1 MHFSGIQRYTFYK
14 LNFEI
19 EILSLRYSIKSQLI
33 FQTSLGNKTFLNV
46 MIKKVVDIRKITLHF
61 HKTLMLG
68 VCSSNVNVRYE
79 LLPTKP
85 YYVTHEITFSVTF
98 L

>member
-33 FQTSLGNKTFLNV
+33 FQMLDFQAPLGNKTFLYGQKN
-46 MIKKVVDIRKITLHF
+46 F
-61 HKTLMLG
+61 
-68 VCSSNVNVRYE
+68 RY
-79 LLPTKP
+79 
-85 YYVTHEITFSVTF
+85 
-98 L
+98 

>member
-1 MHFSGIQRYTFYK
+1 MHFSVIQRYTFYK

-33 FQTSLGNKTFLNV
+33 QTLDFQAPHGNKTFLHV
-46 MIKKVVDIRKITLHF
+46 MVKQVVDTRKITLHY
-61 HKTLMLG
+61 HKTLSLG
-68 VCSSNVNVRYE
+68 V
-79 LLPTKP
+79 
-85 YYVTHEITFSVTF
+85 YVPLRLT